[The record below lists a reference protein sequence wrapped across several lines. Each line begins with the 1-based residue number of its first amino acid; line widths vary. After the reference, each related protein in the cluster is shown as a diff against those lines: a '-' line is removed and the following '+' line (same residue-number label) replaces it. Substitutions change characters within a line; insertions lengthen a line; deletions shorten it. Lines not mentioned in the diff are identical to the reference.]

1 MKKAFWPLF
10 LLLFLISSFKSTHD
24 VQDGTTIIHVGEK
37 APDFTAYS
45 LDGKKIKLSQLQG
58 KVVLINFFATW
69 CGPCLREMP
78 QLEKDLWQPYKDK
91 GLVLLAVGREETKTK
106 LIPFAEERKITYP
119 ILPDP
124 QREIFSL
131 YATQYIPRNFLIG
144 KDGRLIFHNIGY
156 TREGFR
162 SLKEHVAEALG
173 M

>member
-1 MKKAFWPLF
+1 
-10 LLLFLISSFKSTHD
+10 

-144 KDGRLIFHNIGY
+144 KDGRLIFYNIGY